1 MDIENMT
8 FEQGMQALE
17 EIVRRLES
25 GETTLEESFE
35 TFERGMAIQ
44 AKLKALLD
52 SGDKRIRVLT
62 ENGVQS
68 MDEEA

>member
-25 GETTLEESFE
+25 GETALEESFE

>member
-35 TFERGMAIQ
+35 TFERVMAIQ

>member
-25 GETTLEESFE
+25 VETTLEESFE